1 MPIQS
6 RYQRFIILA
15 LLTGFI
21 SSFDGVMT
29 PLTLEARPLGSP
41 KGISKTGSVRGG
53 CPAIDTKL
61 ENRKLMALVD
71 ASDPTLTTQLRPT
84 FWVYVPFNR
93 TEDVTTAEF
102 ELFDEDMNPVLA
114 NNKIA
119 IALPTQAGLARF
131 TLPVTEKP
139 LAVGKEYFWVFRVVC
154 DQDDRSGN
162 PSVSGWVKRI
172 SPEASLVQRLK
183 AVPKVDQYKV
193 YAENNIWLDQINL
206 LAQNS
211 AKHNQEWT
219 KLLTSFGL
227 RNFAQQTVI
236 DLEANTQ

>member
-1 MPIQS
+1 MPIES
-6 RYQRFIILA
+6 HYQRLIVLG

-21 SSFDGVMT
+21 SSFNGLMT
-29 PLTLEARPLGSP
+29 PLTVEARPLGSP

-53 CPAIDTKL
+53 CPALDTKL

-71 ASDPTLTTQLRPT
+71 TSDPTLTTQLRPT
-84 FWVYVPFNR
+84 FWVYVPFSR

-102 ELFDEDMNPVLA
+102 ELFDENMDPVLT
-114 NNKIA
+114 NNKIT
-119 IALPTQAGLARF
+119 ISLPTKAGLARF
-131 TLPVTEKP
+131 TLPANEQP
-139 LAVGKEYFWVFRVVC
+139 LAAGKEYFWVFRIVC

-162 PSVSGWVKRI
+162 PSVSGWIKRI
-172 SPEASLVQRLK
+172 APEASLVQRLK
-183 AVPKVDQYKV
+183 TIPQVDQYKV

-211 AKHNQEWT
+211 AKHTQEWT
-219 KLLTSFGL
+219 KLLNSFGL